1 MRDPV
6 KPLARSV
13 RMSDPDYPG
22 VVRYVGSGWRLVV
35 SLDGRRYRLQPRAVV
50 GSGEVWPSPPALVA
64 FSLSELVGKCAA
76 SVEGLAQACE
86 GLPDDPAQ
94 ANPELA
100 VRYSALRSE
109 VATNRARASLVQ
121 REARASFFREQS
133 AKRAFQRSAG
143 GRRRPDSVKVS

>member
-22 VVRYVGSGWRLVV
+22 VVRRVGSGWRLVV
-35 SLDGRRYRLQPRAVV
+35 SLDGRRYRLQPLAVV
-50 GSGEVWPSPPALVA
+50 GNGEVWPSPPALVA
-64 FSLSELVGKCAA
+64 SSLSELVSKCAA

-100 VRYSALRSE
+100 VRYSALLSE
-109 VATNRARASLVQ
+109 GSTDWARALS
-121 REARASFFREQS
+121 ARRQAQAPFVHERA
-133 AKRAFQRSAG
+133 AKRASERPLR
-143 GRRRPDSVKVS
+143 GRRRPDTGKGS